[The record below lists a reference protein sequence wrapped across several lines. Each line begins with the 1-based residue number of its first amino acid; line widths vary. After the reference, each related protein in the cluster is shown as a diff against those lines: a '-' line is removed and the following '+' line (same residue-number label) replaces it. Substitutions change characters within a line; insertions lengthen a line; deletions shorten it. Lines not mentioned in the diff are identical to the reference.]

1 MLVLSDG
8 QSLRL
13 RESISSMWSG
23 VCTPTLCNYH
33 PGPGLSLDALAGLF
47 PDGSCQQIGV
57 WVITH
62 GGLVGAIE
70 PKLHKVVN
78 FLVFKKVSWIA
89 SPRYV

>member
-13 RESISSMWSG
+13 RESIRSMWSG
-23 VCTPTLCNYH
+23 VCTSTLCNYH
-33 PGPGLSLDALAGLF
+33 LGPGLSLDALSGLF

-70 PKLHKVVN
+70 PKLDRAVN
-78 FLVFKKVSWIA
+78 FLVSRK
-89 SPRYV
+89 